1 MMQKLVLG
9 AALIAAFSW
18 SLGPADAQGR
28 RGIGGPPG
36 GTPPTWQ
43 GSNPPGFGVEVD
55 RPGWNRGTDPT
66 QPPGWSHSQSAPG
79 WNGSGLP
86 PGLAKQPGRH

>member
-18 SLGPADAQGR
+18 AVSPADAQGR

-43 GSNPPGFGVEVD
+43 GSNPPGFSVEVD
-55 RPGWNRGTDPT
+55 RPGWSR
-66 QPPGWSHSQSAPG
+66 SQSAPG
-79 WNGSGLP
+79 WNGSDLP